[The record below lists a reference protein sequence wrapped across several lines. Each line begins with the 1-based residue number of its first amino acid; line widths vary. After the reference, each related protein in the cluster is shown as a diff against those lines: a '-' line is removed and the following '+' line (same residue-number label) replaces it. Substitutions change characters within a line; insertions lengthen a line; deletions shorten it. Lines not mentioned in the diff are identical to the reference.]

1 MKKEQRDALKK
12 IRYFKVFEDCGC
24 VSFNHI
30 GLEIKKGDIIK
41 ILNDSLE
48 NFVFDI
54 HGGLLDTL
62 GYRFFG
68 YDGNEG
74 IPGIFNVVKYP
85 EDKPLNIGEYIKI
98 QPPFNLPEESEIH
111 VVMKPDHAAYLSP
124 EILDKF
130 LNDSKHSVMLMDKT
144 YMNVSEYNKKTLLN
158 FGGKLNYHSP
168 GVKLIESGDVTSSS
182 NNNELK
188 TQNSNTKNLS
198 RILEKV
204 KPGCYTTD
212 SLLIFAFFI
221 EGGETIDL
229 SRPEYSFLA
238 VNQDFMRLMA
248 NSEEITNPKQKQ
260 RIYERQQKDFLPNT
274 KYRYY
279 RLKDDVNVKDPRQ
292 LHESFG
298 YLLNSDDAKKIGHN
312 FNPGRVI
319 GDVEVVEETPE
330 RISLIKV
337 KYTSST
343 ICDIVDRELRKI
355 SKRLTKREATS
366 INLQEVSKNQ
376 RLKEE
381 ENAKKTTN
389 KGKDYFRIKMIA
401 DLAATYIKDQPP
413 TEEFK
418 KKAFEYYLNNKKLY
432 LDTMKILGYL
442 DDFSWDVFYMIHLI
456 KTENKDNRIIDSAYK
471 EKLQEKRNAFTS
483 VLGNVLKKYDTER

>member
-1 MKKEQRDALKK
+1 MKKEQRDILKK
-12 IRYFKVFEDCGC
+12 IRYFKVFEDCGYIN
-24 VSFNHI
+24 FNHM

-41 ILNDSLE
+41 IYNDSLE
-48 NFVFDI
+48 NFIFDS

-68 YDGNEG
+68 YDDNEG
-74 IPGIFNVVKYP
+74 IPGIYNVVKYP

-98 QPPFNLPEESEIH
+98 QPPFNSPEESEIH
-111 VVMKPDHAAYLSP
+111 VVMKPNHAAYLSP

-130 LNDSKHSVMLMDKT
+130 LNDSEHSVMLMDKT
-144 YMNVSEYNKKTLLN
+144 HMNVSEYNKNALLN
-158 FGGKLNYHSP
+158 FDGKLNYHSI
-168 GVKLIESGDVTSSS
+168 GLKLIEAGNVTSA
-182 NNNELK
+182 NNKSEI
-188 TQNSNTKNLS
+188 QNSSTENLP

-204 KPGCYTTD
+204 KPGCYTSD

-221 EGGETIDL
+221 ESGETIDL
-229 SRPEYSFLA
+229 SKPEYSFLA

-248 NSEEITNPKQKQ
+248 SSEEIINLKQKQ
-260 RIYERQQKDFLPNT
+260 RIYDREQKDFLPNT
-274 KYRYY
+274 RYRYY

-292 LHESFG
+292 LHQSFG
-298 YLLNSDDAKKIGHN
+298 YLLNSDDARKIGHN

-343 ICDIVDRELRKI
+343 IYDIVDRELKKI

-366 INLQEVSKNQ
+366 INLQEASKKQ

-381 ENAKKTTN
+381 ENAKKATN

-401 DLAATYIKDQPP
+401 DLAATYIKDQPA

-432 LDTMKILGYL
+432 LDTTKILGYL
-442 DDFSWDVFYMIHLI
+442 DDFSWDVFYMMHLI
-456 KTENKDNRIIDSAYK
+456 RTENKDNRIIDSAYQK
-471 EKLQEKRNAFTS
+471 KLQEKRSAFTS
-483 VLGNVLKKYDTER
+483 VLGNVLKKHDTER